1 MLSFAWAE
9 KEANGSVYYLME
21 DMKRFNDSI
30 EEFEIHTSQGCYRI
44 KFNFLFFPWKYLFS
58 SVSSIIKYFE
68 AFQ

>member
-44 KFNFLFFPWKYLFS
+44 KFNFLFFP
-58 SVSSIIKYFE
+58 
-68 AFQ
+68 